1 MNATQEL
8 INESVAK
15 KLVEISTAHNNLVQA
30 YQVLLEEV
38 NKLTHR
44 VAELEEH
51 RRAEA
56 PEIDAENL

>member
-44 VAELEEH
+44 VAELEGKKDEQV
-51 RRAEA
+51 
-56 PEIDAENL
+56 